1 MLNPAFTTGASA
13 SFGRIFFNT
22 VRNDAPADLKEI
34 FQAGGYVCENADE
47 LLIPFGNTPLG
58 DDTSASRYCG
68 QPS

>member
-1 MLNPAFTTGASA
+1 M
-13 SFGRIFFNT
+13 
-22 VRNDAPADLKEI
+22 RNDAPADLKAI
-34 FQAGGYVCENADE
+34 FQEGGYLCDNADE